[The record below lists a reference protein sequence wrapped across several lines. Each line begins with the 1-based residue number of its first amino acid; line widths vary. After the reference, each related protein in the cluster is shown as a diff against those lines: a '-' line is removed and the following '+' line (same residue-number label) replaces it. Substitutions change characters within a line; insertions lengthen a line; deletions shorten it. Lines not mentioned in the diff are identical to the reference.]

1 MLRKINTNRA
11 ARFDPNM
18 HEIVCRL
25 GLRPRPYWGAYSA
38 PTDPLAVFM
47 GPAYKLRGEEGLEK
61 ERLGREFV
69 LCPIGRK
76 KKSRLLWS
84 TSLTIQHD
92 ARGSS
97 IVAPNGGL
105 TMMPIMP
112 WHGAPR

>member
-1 MLRKINTNRA
+1 MLRKININRA

-47 GPAYKLRGEEGLEK
+47 GPAYKRKGEEGVGKGEA
-61 ERLGREFV
+61 REGV
-69 LCPIGRK
+69 RSLPYRK
-76 KKSRLLWS
+76 KKEKSS
-84 TSLTIQHD
+84 AMVDITIQHD

-97 IVAPNGGL
+97 IVAPVRL
-105 TMMPIMP
+105 
-112 WHGAPR
+112 